1 MSERLIENFREAI
14 CIPSVTGNEDGMGE
28 FLSRVAIENG
38 LRPIEQQGNILLHL
52 PGADRSRALIY
63 NGHMD
68 VVGAG
73 DTSLWDYDPYG
84 GETVDSRIYGRGTA
98 DMKSGLMAGFETMLR
113 LSKRASLPYDVWFTG
128 VRREETDGNGTRVF
142 ADWFH
147 RTFGSSYKEVSAI
160 LAEPTML
167 AEVHNSSLGNAAYI
181 ATIEGEAGH
190 SARPDA
196 IFHAPYAGAELI
208 MAIQDLHQSFRERY
222 ANSKT
227 GQPAVTVTSYEAASD
242 ASNKIA
248 ASATINIDL
257 RTIAGMHD
265 DAITTLER
273 VMMRWGATW
282 EPAFTPPF
290 DPAATDKG
298 AKIIRAIQKVAG
310 DIPVTPFQAS
320 SDMGPLS
327 RVGIDTVIFGPGDL
341 ALAHKA
347 NESIDLEQ
355 LVRAGN
361 YFENIH
367 DEWAAL

>member
-1 MSERLIENFREAI
+1 
-14 CIPSVTGNEDGMGE
+14 
-28 FLSRVAIENG
+28 
-38 LRPIEQQGNILLHL
+38 
-52 PGADRSRALIY
+52 
-63 NGHMD
+63 
-68 VVGAG
+68 
-73 DTSLWDYDPYG
+73 
-84 GETVDSRIYGRGTA
+84 
-98 DMKSGLMAGFETMLR
+98 
-113 LSKRASLPYDVWFTG
+113 
-128 VRREETDGNGTRVF
+128 
-142 ADWFH
+142 
-147 RTFGSSYKEVSAI
+147 
-160 LAEPTML
+160 
-167 AEVHNSSLGNAAYI
+167 
-181 ATIEGEAGH
+181 
-190 SARPDA
+190 
-196 IFHAPYAGAELI
+196 